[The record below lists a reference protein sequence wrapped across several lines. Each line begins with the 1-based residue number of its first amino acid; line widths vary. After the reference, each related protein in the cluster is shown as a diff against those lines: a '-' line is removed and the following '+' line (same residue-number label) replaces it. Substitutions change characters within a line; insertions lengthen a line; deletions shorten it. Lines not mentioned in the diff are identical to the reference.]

1 MPVVRISEKTWQRLK
16 AHAIPLEDK
25 PDDVINRILDE
36 LEKVRPLRPAPVPDS
51 GGAGEAPKD
60 QPKRQ
65 PRGQKLRREQ
75 FRWPLIET
83 LYELGGRAS
92 SGKVRPKMERKMASR
107 LREPDHAAVGS
118 GGEPRWW
125 NDVCWMRN
133 DLREEG
139 LLRGDSPRGIWEL
152 SERGLAEVKKLRPDF
167 VVPELDLE
175 SV

>member
-1 MPVVRISEKTWQRLK
+1 MPVVRISDETWQRLK
-16 AHAIPLEDK
+16 PYAIPLEDK
-25 PDDVINRILDE
+25 PDDVIKRILDE
-36 LEKVRPLRPAPVPDS
+36 LEKLRPLRPAPVPDS

-60 QPKRQ
+60 RPKRQ

-83 LYELGGRAS
+83 LYELGGRAP

-107 LREPDHAAVGS
+107 LLEPDLAAVRS
-118 GGEPRWW
+118 GRGPRWW
-125 NDVCWMRN
+125 NDVEWMRN
-133 DLREEG
+133 DLRVEG
-139 LLRGDSPRGIWEL
+139 LLRDDSPRGIWEL
-152 SERGLAEVKKLRPDF
+152 SERGLAEAKQLQPDF